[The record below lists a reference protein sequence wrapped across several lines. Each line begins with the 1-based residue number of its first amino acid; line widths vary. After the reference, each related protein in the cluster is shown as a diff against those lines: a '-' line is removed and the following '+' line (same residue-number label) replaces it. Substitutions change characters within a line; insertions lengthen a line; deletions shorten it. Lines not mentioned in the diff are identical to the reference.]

1 MAFHPIESGDYEQY
15 QVDHKDNDPK
25 NNTASNL
32 RWVSRKFNN
41 SRKHTR
47 MMKSKNY
54 KRTSHKDE
62 FLKAENLATGEIRF
76 FKNGIQ
82 AAKGLGCSHVL
93 IYNAIAGRMTT
104 NAKGWRL
111 KWIPRD
117 SEEATALMNQMAYE
131 KMKKDLLKAQKK
143 EEERQARKELKRKQR
158 EIAKLELEKLELER
172 KQRLWENHAVV
183 QMTMDGEFI
192 KEFKSVS
199 EAIRAT
205 GLYTI
210 RNCVKGLQD
219 MSGGYKWMYLNDYK
233 D

>member
-1 MAFHPIESGDYEQY
+1 MLKSMN
-15 QVDHKDNDPK
+15 HKA
-25 NNTASNL
+25 TG
-32 RWVSRKFNN
+32 
-41 SRKHTR
+41 
-47 MMKSKNY
+47 
-54 KRTSHKDE
+54 HKDE
-62 FLKAENLATGEIRF
+62 FLRAENLETGEVRI
-76 FKNGIQ
+76 FKNGMI
-82 AAKGLGCSHVL
+82 AAREIGCSHVL
-93 IYNAIAGRMTT
+93 IYNTISGKHT
-104 NAKGWRL
+104 NSAKGWVL